1 MTVVSSV
8 NSLMCFSSGLIQM
21 GAAWGEKISSY
32 WPRLNAVL
40 MKARTDNSFFIMSIA
55 RLGISF
61 YIAET
66 AKFFFDS
73 DLSSFDG
80 VRLCVWNVIFVCVCV
95 CFSSIKLLE
104 AMGGWWILFTPKN
117 RQPLLRK
124 IILML
129 PFKMQFYPCVTD
141 ITVISH
147 DLMEPF
153 PSSGGY

>member
-8 NSLMCFSSGLIQM
+8 NLLMCFSSGLIQM

-66 AKFFFDS
+66 AKFFFVS

-80 VRLCVWNVIFVCVCV
+80 VRLCVWNVIFCVCV

-129 PFKMQFYPCVTD
+129 PFKMQFYPCVID